1 MLPAQN
7 DVTKLDDETAV
18 TAVVKMLTGSAAP
31 AVAGNSKKK
40 PPKKGRLKLHPANA
54 LVVQTLVPLSNCCN
68 FEEDY
73 AASAR
78 WVVGTPQELELI

>member
-1 MLPAQN
+1 
-7 DVTKLDDETAV
+7 
-18 TAVVKMLTGSAAP
+18 MLTGSAAP
-31 AVAGNSKKK
+31 AVAGSSKKK

-78 WVVGTPQELELI
+78 WVVGTPQELDLI